1 MKGFTWET
9 SAISHQGK
17 VRQINQDAFLTKPE
31 QNFWLVADGMGGHNC
46 GEIASQS
53 IVATFE
59 HAQLPETLSDRVKLC
74 EDNLLAVNRHLQL
87 EAKRLGDNALIGST
101 VVILLTYLD
110 TCILMWAGDSRAY
123 RLRNG
128 ELLQLTQDHSQ
139 VEEMVKRGMLL
150 REDAENHPLSNVVT
164 RAVGAYSTLYV
175 DLIDYDIQ
183 DNDIF
188 LLCSDGLNK
197 EVTDAEL
204 GKMLN
209 EHDSMKEIN
218 TALIELTLQRGARD
232 NVTSVLVK
240 AHKAQHV

>member
-1 MKGFTWET
+1 
-9 SAISHQGK
+9 
-17 VRQINQDAFLTKPE
+17 
-31 QNFWLVADGMGGHNC
+31 
-46 GEIASQS
+46 
-53 IVATFE
+53 
-59 HAQLPETLSDRVKLC
+59 
-74 EDNLLAVNRHLQL
+74 
-87 EAKRLGDNALIGST
+87 
-101 VVILLTYLD
+101 
-110 TCILMWAGDSRAY
+110 
-123 RLRNG
+123 
-128 ELLQLTQDHSQ
+128 
-139 VEEMVKRGMLL
+139 MVKRGMLL